1 MPLPLYKL
9 DRYRSANAE
18 NERGRR
24 APTPERLKLC
34 ARQGLAASP
43 LNIAA
48 VVEREGANAGR
59 REFLRPYKNA

>member
-48 VVEREGANAGR
+48 EVER
-59 REFLRPYKNA
+59 